1 MTLFED
7 QANLRLLAGR
17 ARAVEIQPYL
27 STALYAM
34 KPVREKSIRTLGV
47 DKFWRMYWNPEFVL
61 TLTVDQAAA
70 CWLHEV
76 GHLLRTHSDRFTA
89 LNEPMYRHPLFNKAG
104 DAAINQDLREANVV
118 LPKIKAIYPETIAGG
133 QVGMMA
139 EEFYRLLLNTPEA
152 DKVEPQKAELVLF
165 PSALITGR
173 TQGKVIAG
181 RTRRGFLDRTDI
193 AVTVTD
199 AEGAEV
205 SLSGVAAHD
214 RRTVAFTIDDDL
226 PEGSYDVSVTSGT
239 ENAQAAITVVAPTIS
254 LRPDHITSG
263 WTAPYTLT
271 IEGRFTQFTPTATVT
286 ITHAETGAPV
296 ATSATEYIGETFLN
310 VDIEAQVADDLY
322 TVTVT
327 DGAEVYTANLPIGLP
342 FLDIVPN
349 QLPVGH
355 GTPYPIAAV
364 VDDFVFDANTNFTLM
379 VVTPMGFE
387 VYPDGTLDSVVI
399 KTDTTADFSLSAS
412 LPEGQYVVVANS
424 ATGQVSTGLTIAP
437 PSPSTDEDDG
447 SGGGQGSGDESN
459 DDDGN
464 GDDESSG
471 GGSTGEGDGEGD
483 GEGQPGGSGG
493 GSANSNAGPG
503 HDPLPGY
510 DDCGSGAGGPERP
523 WDKGSD
529 TTDGAVD
536 EGRGNLV
543 RQQTARAV
551 QEHIKARGNVPGGWT
566 RWANSILKP
575 QVDWRKELRSVVRR
589 TCATVAGMRD
599 YTYSR
604 PGRRSGCLTDV
615 VTPAM
620 RAPRPPTAVAI
631 LDTSGSVSD
640 TMLGQALGDIKEL
653 IKQVSHGGGDGLKF
667 IACDA
672 AAAEMQSV
680 RGLGQIDLS
689 GGGGTDMRVGIEAA
703 AALNPKADIIIT
715 FTDGY
720 TPWPEHPPKANPR
733 AKYIAVLLAGDTD
746 AGGYTVPKFMH
757 KIVVDEA
764 YLRNVRSGN

>member
-7 QANLRLLAGR
+7 KANLRLLAGR

-34 KPVREKSIRTLGV
+34 KPVRDKRIATLGV
-47 DKFWRMYWNPEFVL
+47 DKFWRMYWNPEFLL

-76 GHLLRTHSDRFTA
+76 GHLLRTHSDRFMA

-139 EEFYRLLLNTPEA
+139 EEFYRLLLDTPEA
-152 DKVEPQKAELVLF
+152 DKVEPQKAEIVLF
-165 PSALITGR
+165 PGALITGR
-173 TQGKVIAG
+173 TKGKVIAG
-181 RTRRGFLDRTDI
+181 RTRRGFLDRNDI

-199 AEGAEV
+199 ESGTEI
-205 SLSGVAAHD
+205 SLSGVGAHD
-214 RRTVAFTIDDDL
+214 RRTVAFTIDEDL
-226 PEGSYDVSVTSGT
+226 EVGSYTVTVTSRDESAT
-239 ENAQAAITVVAPTIS
+239 AAIEVVAPSIS
-254 LRPDHITSG
+254 LRPDHITSD

-271 IEGRFTQFTPTATVT
+271 VQGRFTQFTPEATITVT
-286 ITHAETGAPV
+286 HAKTGAPV
-296 ATSATEYIGETFLN
+296 AVSVTEYVGETYLN
-310 VDIEAQVADDLY
+310 VDIEERVADDLY

-327 DGAEVYTANLPIGLP
+327 DGSEVFEANLPIGLP
-342 FLDIVPN
+342 FLDIVPA

-355 GTPYPIAAV
+355 GTPYPIAAIA
-364 VDDFVFDANTNFTLM
+364 DDFIFSPDTNFTLM
-379 VVTPMGFE
+379 VATPMGFE
-387 VYPDGTLDSVVI
+387 VYPSDALDSVVI
-399 KTDTTADFSLSAS
+399 KTDTTADFALTAS
-412 LPEGQYVVVANS
+412 LPEGTYVVVANS
-424 ATGQVSTGLTIAP
+424 ASGQVSTTLTIAP
-437 PSPSTDEDDG
+437 PSASTDEDDG
-447 SGGGQGSGDESN
+447 SGGQGEGEESKDNDGEGD
-459 DDDGN
+459 G
-464 GDDESSG
+464 ESSG
-471 GGSTGEGDGEGD
+471 GGSTGKDDGEGD
-483 GEGQPGGSGG
+483 GQPGSGD
-493 GSANSNAGPG
+493 GSANSNPGPG

-510 DDCGSGAGGPERP
+510 DDCGSGAGGPERE

-529 TTDGAVD
+529 TSDGAVD

-551 QEHIKARGNVPGGWT
+551 QDHIKSRGNVPGGWT
-566 RWANSILKP
+566 RWADSILKP

-589 TCATVAGMRD
+589 TCASVAGMRD

-653 IKQVSHGGGDGLKF
+653 IKQVSHGGGTGLKF

-680 RGLGQIDLS
+680 RGIGQIDLS

-703 AALNPKADIIIT
+703 AALTPKADIIIT

-720 TPWPEHPPKANPR
+720 TPWPESPPKTNPR

-746 AGGYTVPKFMH
+746 TGGYTVPKWMH
-757 KIVVDEA
+757 KIVVDEK
-764 YLRNVRSGN
+764 YLRSIGKGK